1 MNAVAAHLS
10 ALSHA
15 RKAEIEA
22 LLALIAAADP
32 RLEPGIKWNAPS
44 FALDGEH
51 CLTLRIAP
59 GDAFQLIFHRGAKA
73 KADVPDFDDPTGLLV
88 RKSADRY
95 VLDFK
100 DRTLAGLEDPITS
113 LVRAWTGPPGD

>member
-1 MNAVAAHLS
+1 MTAVTAHVS
-10 ALSHA
+10 SLSHA

-22 LLALIAAADP
+22 LVALIAAADP
-32 RLEPGIKWNAPS
+32 RLEPGIKWKAPS
-44 FALDGEH
+44 FALGGEH

-59 GDAFQLIFHRGAKA
+59 GDAFQLIFHRGAKP
-73 KADVPDFDDPTGLLV
+73 KTDVPDFADPTGLLE

-100 DRTLAGLEDPITS
+100 GRALAGHEDAITG
-113 LVRAWTGPPGD
+113 LVRAWTGAA